1 MSKYAPLVDYLNEQ
15 RNDSVTVSFDDIA
28 CIIGGTLP
36 ASARLYPAWWGNDTN
51 GRHVNANEW
60 LNAGWKVESVS
71 LDEERVTFVHRDE
84 EQRDSPDQTPALI

>member
-28 CIIGGTLP
+28 RIIGDTLP
-36 ASARLYPAWWGNDTN
+36 ASARLHPAWWGNDTEV
-51 GRHVNANEW
+51 RHVNADEW
-60 LNAGWKVESVS
+60 LSAGWKVESVS
-71 LDEERVTFVHRDE
+71 LDEERVTFVHHDA

>member
-1 MSKYAPLVDYLNEQ
+1 MSKYAPLVEYLNEHG
-15 RNDSVTVSFDDIA
+15 SGAVTLSFDEIA
-28 CIIGGTLP
+28 RILGEALP

-71 LDEERVTFVHRDE
+71 LVDERVTFVR
-84 EQRDSPDQTPALI
+84 Q